1 MRSAASY
8 SASLA
13 RFPAGFFARPSPT
26 VSPELI
32 GALLIHDGKGGRR
45 VGRIVEV
52 EAYLGD
58 GSDPASHAHHGP
70 TKRNRSMFGPPAHF
84 YVYRSMGLHF
94 CVNVVCEARGR
105 ASAVLLRAVEP
116 LEGIEAL
123 RRARGGR
130 RDRELTN
137 GPGKLAQAFGID
149 LGCDGRS
156 ALRGP
161 LRLAPRD
168 APAQV
173 LAGPRIGISKATAL
187 PYRFFV
193 AGHACVTRTPQ
204 NRRAR
209 PVALPG

>member
-1 MRSAASY
+1 
-8 SASLA
+8 LA
-13 RFPAGFFARPSPT
+13 RFPASFFARPSLA
-26 VSPELI
+26 VAPELL
-32 GALLIHDGKGGRR
+32 GALLIHEGHDGRR

-58 GSDPASHAHHGP
+58 GSDPASHAHNGP
-70 TKRNRSMFGPPAHF
+70 TKRNRSMFGPPARF

-94 CVNVVCEARGR
+94 CLNVVCELRGR

-123 RRARGGR
+123 RCARSGRA
-130 RDRELTN
+130 DRELTN

-149 LGCDGRS
+149 LDCDGHS

-161 LRLAPRD
+161 LRLAPTRE
-168 APAQV
+168 APSQI

-187 PYRFFV
+187 PYRFHV
-193 AGHACVTRTPQ
+193 AGHACVTRAPQ
-204 NRRAR
+204 NRQAR
-209 PVALPG
+209 PAARPG